1 MAAEVGPRLVT
12 LLTLPDPT
20 KISLGLRVPWRDT
33 PDHRRESRLGLRETP
48 TSSGNHSGP
57 WLTTRQKPETRRP
70 RSPLALAPRSRPAP
84 RGLRASFRL
93 HELSPDGIKALQGRL
108 LDEGVRRL
116 GARGLLGLP
125 GGKTN
130 APR

>member
-57 WLTTRQKPETRRP
+57 WLTTRQKPAP
-70 RSPLALAPRSRPAP
+70 ALPWLPPLAA
-84 RGLRASFRL
+84 
-93 HELSPDGIKALQGRL
+93 
-108 LDEGVRRL
+108 
-116 GARGLLGLP
+116 
-125 GGKTN
+125 
-130 APR
+130 